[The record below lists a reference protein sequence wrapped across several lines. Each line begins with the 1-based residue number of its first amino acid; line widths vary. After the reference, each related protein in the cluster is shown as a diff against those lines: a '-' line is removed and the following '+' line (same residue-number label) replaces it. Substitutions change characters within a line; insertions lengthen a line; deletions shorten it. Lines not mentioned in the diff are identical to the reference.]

1 VEVVGVGIIPIL
13 QVPVDLVADLL
24 MIMHLVQELLDKDIL
39 EELIMEIREV
49 VVAEALEV
57 QELLVLQVVMVVMD
71 YEQLFWDQVIQ

>member
-1 VEVVGVGIIPIL
+1 VEVVGVGILPIL

-24 MIMHLVQELLDKDIL
+24 MIIHLVQELLDKDIL
-39 EELIMEIREV
+39 AELMLEIHEV
-49 VVAEALEV
+49 VEEVALEV